1 MNNKSLFMKNEKIV
15 FTIILMFIK
24 KQIIVI
30 IDFCCIVASSSM
42 SKIGVN
48 VRWTPNGITVAG
60 GNGKGNGLE
69 QLNYPW
75 GIYIDDDDQT
85 IYIADTYNARVVEWK
100 YGSASGQ
107 VVAGGNGNGNRAD
120 QLYDPRDVI
129 VDKKSDSLIISDMG
143 SGRVVRWPRRNGTT
157 GQTIISDV
165 CCYGLA
171 MDNDGYLYISDYLK
185 HEVRQ
190 WRIGDTSGTLVA
202 GGNGKGD
209 RLDQLNGPIY
219 IFVDQDHSVF
229 ITDENNHRVMKW
241 MNGAK
246 EGIIVAGGQGK
257 GNSLSQLSGP
267 RGVIVDQF
275 GSVYVADY
283 PNNRVMRWCKGAK
296 QGSVVVGEN
305 GRGGQPN
312 QFHYPQDLS
321 FDRQGNLYVADMANQ
336 RIQKFNIDQ
345 S

>member
-1 MNNKSLFMKNEKIV
+1 M
-15 FTIILMFIK
+15 T
-24 KQIIVI
+24 
-30 IDFCCIVASSSM
+30 
-42 SKIGVN
+42 KIGVN
-48 VRWTPNGITVAG
+48 ARWTPNGITVAG
-60 GNGKGNGLE
+60 GNGKGNGLN
-69 QLNYPW
+69 QFDAPW

-202 GGNGKGD
+202 GGNERGG
-209 RLDQLNGPIY
+209 RHNQLNSPMH

-229 ITDENNHRVMKW
+229 ISDENDHRVMKW
-241 MNGAK
+241 MKGAK
-246 EGIIVAGGQGK
+246 EGIIVAGGQGE
-257 GNSLSQLSGP
+257 GNSLSQLSSP

-275 GSVYVADY
+275 GSVYVADSS
-283 PNNRVMRWCKGAK
+283 NNRVMRWCKGDK
-296 QGSVVVGEN
+296 QGSVVIGEN

-312 QFHYPQDLS
+312 QFQYPQDLS
-321 FDRQGNLYVADMANQ
+321 FDRQGNLYVADTANN